1 MQPLRL
7 LLHLGISS
15 LSSNDNQQNNSTM
28 KRSFFFLAIMA
39 FISNI
44 TFAQFQKE
52 FNVSNF
58 NGLEISNAFV
68 VEVHQGASFKVVA
81 HGESK
86 DDLANLRITT
96 SGKTLTAKFNSSN
109 WSWGGHKSIRLDITM
124 PTLQSLDFSGAVKA
138 NIVGFNDLENLN
150 IVLSGASKTTINTN
164 ADKISAEVSGASK
177 LILQGKCS
185 KFNLEASGAS
195 NVEASNLQARDADV
209 EASGASHANIYALKT
224 LDADASGASKITY
237 RGNPAIRQES
247 TGASSIRGN

>member
-1 MQPLRL
+1 
-7 LLHLGISS
+7 
-15 LSSNDNQQNNSTM
+15 M
-28 KRSFFFLAIMA
+28 KRFFFLLTL
-39 FISNI
+39 I
-44 TFAQFQKE
+44 TFFTNASFAQFQKE

-68 VEVHQGASFKVVA
+68 VEVHQGTTFKVVA
-81 HGESK
+81 HGENK
-86 DDLANLRITT
+86 DDLANLRIKT

-109 WSWGGHKSIRLDITM
+109 WGWSGHRSIRLDITM

-138 NIVGFNDLENLN
+138 TIVGFNDLENLN

-177 LILQGKCS
+177 LILEGKCS

-195 NVEASNLQARDADV
+195 HIEASNLQARDADI

-247 TGASSIRGN
+247 SGASSIRRN